1 MYFQDKIIKCNEVT
15 EAKNVSNIKPFYVF
29 LAPKTENAESVLIL
43 SGKPYGNKEQ
53 TNIPLAVGCWN
64 PITFKSLNVTSEA
77 VANYSVFIGE
87 E

>member
-29 LAPKTENAESVLIL
+29 LAPKTENVESVLIL
-43 SGKPYGNKEQ
+43 EGKLYGDTEQ
-53 TNIPLAVGCWN
+53 VKVPLTVGSWN
-64 PITFKSLNVTSEA
+64 PMTFKSLNVTADAIE
-77 VANYSVFIGE
+77 NYSVFIGE